1 MIETEAARARI
12 ERQDEMTL
20 TAAWLTASLQRAKKI
35 PPLKTLL
42 GRSDA
47 KSDIGFYLAGAKA
60 ALPKI
65 KMSDWMAAK
74 AKVLPPE

>member
-1 MIETEAARARI
+1 MIETQAARARI

-47 KSDIGFYLAGAKA
+47 KPDIGFYLATAKA
-60 ALPKI
+60 ALPKVRL
-65 KMSDWMAAK
+65 SDWIAGK
-74 AKVLPPE
+74 TNTPPPE

>member
-1 MIETEAARARI
+1 MIETGAARARI

-42 GRSDA
+42 GGSDA
-47 KSDIGFYLAGAKA
+47 KPDIGFYLDGAKA
-60 ALPKI
+60 ALPKVRL
-65 KMSDWMAAK
+65 SDWMAGK
-74 AKVLPPE
+74 AKIPPLE